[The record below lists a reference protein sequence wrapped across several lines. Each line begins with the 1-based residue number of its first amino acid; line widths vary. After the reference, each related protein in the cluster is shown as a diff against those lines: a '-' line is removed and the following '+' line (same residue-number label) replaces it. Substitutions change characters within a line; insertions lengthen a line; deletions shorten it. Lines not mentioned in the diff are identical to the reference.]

1 MKKIGITG
9 TIASG
14 KTTFCILLKRRGLA
28 VFNSDRYASMC
39 LHASHPA
46 MKEIASVFPE
56 VVDQNG
62 DADKQKLADCIFCD
76 ETKRKKLNQI
86 VHPYVIAGMEHFFA
100 SHADM
105 PIVCAEV
112 PLLYEAGI
120 QDMFDE
126 VVVVICEK
134 ETAVKRMMEDR
145 SYSKEEAERRYDS
158 QIDSVKQAELAD
170 IVIHNDGDL
179 KALDHEVN
187 MMMRRLRGRRGHDA

>member
-14 KTTFCILLKRRGLA
+14 KTSFCILLKRRGLA
-28 VFNSDRYASMC
+28 VFNSDRYAAMC

-46 MKEIASVFPE
+46 MKQIAAFFPE
-56 VVDQNG
+56 VVDKNG
-62 DADKQKLADCIFCD
+62 DADKKKLSTFVFTDD
-76 ETKRKKLNQI
+76 KKRKQLNEI
-86 VHPYVIAGMEHFFA
+86 VHPYVIAGMDHFFA

-120 QDMFDE
+120 EDMFDE
-126 VVVVICEK
+126 VVVVTCEK

-145 SYSKEEAERRYDS
+145 EYSREEAENRYAS
-158 QIDSVKQAELAD
+158 QIAPEEQCEKAD
-170 IVIHNDGDL
+170 IVIHNDSDL

-187 MMMRRLRGRRGHDA
+187 LLMRHLRSRRGHDA